1 MEEDK
6 QRKEEAGIQNKINE
20 IGRDKRKNKSSF
32 KMIASR
38 IAKFIATVVIPL
50 LIKLAPIIIGAILIG
65 ALIHILDLDGD
76 NSTAGVASVKVINDK
91 ENVDIEEAGDEGY
104 YFKINKDI
112 EKKYLEE
119 INRAYHLRILGRYRS
134 RYKRR

>member
-1 MEEDK
+1 MDEDK
-6 QRKEEAGIQNKINE
+6 QRKEESGIQNKINE

-50 LIKLAPIIIGAILIG
+50 LIKLAPIIIGAILID

-119 INRAYHLRILGRYRS
+119 INRAYHLRILGRYRA